1 MIKSISK
8 KSLPELKKNKGH
20 STFGIHSIK
29 GKLFIAFAIPV
40 IFIVALGII
49 SYDKASYGIVSSVE
63 KNVQE
68 TVEATGDYYNLGL
81 KSVAATASQL
91 ASGDNV
97 KSVKEYGSY
106 KSIHKAIIAKLSS
119 DDFIGNIHVF
129 SREGAAISTKTGALK
144 EDIVSGF
151 EASAEG
157 KQFTQGVKEV
167 WLGTHAFLDTKFE
180 TSPSNYS
187 LSLIEAIYNSSGFS
201 ETGGEIIGYIVIDIK
216 PETIANSLGRIQWG
230 KGSISGF
237 ISDRREVNSLQ
248 EEPVFIGQS
257 FVQEAMESGEIS
269 GNQYVVYKGE
279 KYLFLY
285 RRIDTSGALLCGL
298 IPKASIM
305 KQAYDIKIIT
315 IALVLAASLIAILIG
330 IWMSYHIGNATA
342 QMVTALKKAS
352 DGDLTARIHL
362 KRKDEF
368 AFLARH
374 FNQMLTSMR
383 TILEKVS
390 QVNLE
395 VSGTSGRIELTT
407 EEFLGSAKEIT
418 RALGEI
424 QKGMENQ
431 ASDTEGCLRQMN
443 YLAGRIHSVNQN
455 TKDID
460 RIAVETTE
468 VTHEGIVLMKELNEK
483 TDATNVIT
491 QRVIRNIEDLDTQT
505 GEITEILRVI
515 KEIAGQTN
523 LLSLNAAIEA
533 ARAGEAGKGFSVVAA
548 AVRQLADQSLSSSK
562 QIERIIGRIEERTK
576 LTAQSARQ
584 AEDIVALQNEALD
597 KSKRVFQ
604 NIMLHVEQLAATLQG
619 ITTEVGDMEEVKN
632 KTLKAMTDISAV
644 VEETV
649 AVTEEINASS
659 VNQLTAVSSLRETV
673 NQLSDHTRELD
684 KAMLLFTI

>member
-1 MIKSISK
+1 M
-8 KSLPELKKNKGH
+8 
-20 STFGIHSIK
+20 
-29 GKLFIAFAIPV
+29 
-40 IFIVALGII
+40 VA
-49 SYDKASYGIVSSVE
+49 
-63 KNVQE
+63 
-68 TVEATGDYYNLGL
+68 
-81 KSVAATASQL
+81 
-91 ASGDNV
+91 
-97 KSVKEYGSY
+97 
-106 KSIHKAIIAKLSS
+106 
-119 DDFIGNIHVF
+119 
-129 SREGAAISTKTGALK
+129 
-144 EDIVSGF
+144 
-151 EASAEG
+151 
-157 KQFTQGVKEV
+157 
-167 WLGTHAFLDTKFE
+167 
-180 TSPSNYS
+180 
-187 LSLIEAIYNSSGFS
+187 
-201 ETGGEIIGYIVIDIK
+201 
-216 PETIANSLGRIQWG
+216 
-230 KGSISGF
+230 
-237 ISDRREVNSLQ
+237 
-248 EEPVFIGQS
+248 
-257 FVQEAMESGEIS
+257 
-269 GNQYVVYKGE
+269 
-279 KYLFLY
+279 
-285 RRIDTSGALLCGL
+285 
-298 IPKASIM
+298 
-305 KQAYDIKIIT
+305 
-315 IALVLAASLIAILIG
+315 
-330 IWMSYHIGNATA
+330 
-342 QMVTALKKAS
+342 ALKKAS

-515 KEIAGQTN
+515 NEIAGQTN